1 MNQATDLNGTALV
14 PAFGRYVRVFLIV
27 GLIALAVSLLGALFT
42 PQQFF
47 QSYLFAYVL
56 LIGLVIGSL
65 AVLMMQYLTGGAW
78 GIILRRI
85 LESVTST
92 MPLMILLFVPLLF
105 GLHSLY
111 IWTHQEIVS
120 SEPVLQHKHAF
131 LNVPFFLIRAAL
143 YFVCWLVFALLLNHW
158 SRKQDVTNEPRL
170 AWWLEHI
177 SGPGLFVLAITLT
190 LAMIDWAMSLEPRWY
205 STIYAVIYMAGDVL
219 AALAFGI
226 GVVLLLGRRA
236 PFVYILRPKH
246 WRDLGNMLLA
256 FVMLWAY
263 CAFSQYLL
271 IWSGNL
277 REEIKWYLPRKS
289 GGWGWIALALILFHF
304 FLPFL
309 LLLSRQVKER
319 SLLLF
324 SVVVI
329 VLALRFVDVYWLIR
343 PAFSPFHFTI
353 SWLDFVIPIG
363 IGGVW
368 LASFTNQL
376 SKRPLLP
383 LNDPYAEEALNA
395 EE

>member
-1 MNQATDLNGTALV
+1 MNQATDLNGVAPVL
-14 PAFGRYVRVFLIV
+14 AFGRYVRLFLIV
-27 GLIALAVSLLGALFT
+27 GLIALAVSLVGALFT
-42 PQQFF
+42 PRQFF
-47 QSYLFAYVL
+47 QSYLFAYVF

-78 GIILRRI
+78 GIILRRV
-85 LESVTST
+85 LESVTRT

-105 GLHSLY
+105 GLHWIY
-111 IWTHQEIVS
+111 IWTHSEIVS
-120 SEPVLQHKHAF
+120 AEPVLQHKHAF
-131 LNVPFFLIRAAL
+131 LNVPFFLIRAGL
-143 YFVCWLVFALLLNHW
+143 YFVCWLAFALLLNHW
-158 SRKQDVTNEPRL
+158 SRIQDVTGEPRL

-190 LAMIDWAMSLEPRWY
+190 LAMVDWAMSIEPRWY

-226 GVVLLLGRRA
+226 GVVLLLGRSA

-277 REEIKWYLPRKS
+277 RDEIKWYLPRQS
-289 GGWGWIALALILFHF
+289 GGWGWIALALIVFHF

-329 VLALRFVDVYWLIR
+329 VLALRFVDVYWLIG

-353 SWLDFVIPIG
+353 SWLHFIIPIG

-376 SKRPLLP
+376 TKRPLLP

>member
-1 MNQATDLNGTALV
+1 MNQATGLHDAAPVLAV
-14 PAFGRYVRVFLIV
+14 DRYVRLFLIV
-27 GLIALAVSLLGALFT
+27 GLISMAVSLLGALFT

-47 QSYLFAYVL
+47 QSYLFAYVC
-56 LIGLVIGSL
+56 LIGLVIGAL

-78 GIILRRI
+78 GLILRRV
-85 LESVTST
+85 LESITST
-92 MPLMILLFVPLLF
+92 MPLMIVLFVPLLF

-111 IWTHQEIVS
+111 IWTHHEIVS
-120 SEPVLQHKHAF
+120 AEPVLQHKHAF
-131 LNVPFFLIRAAL
+131 LNVPFFLTRAAL

-158 SRKQDVTNEPRL
+158 SRKQDVTGEPRL
-170 AWWLEHI
+170 AWWLEHV
-177 SGPGLFVLAITLT
+177 SGPGLFILAITLT
-190 LAMIDWAMSLEPRWY
+190 LAMIDWAMSIEPRWY
-205 STIYAVIYMAGDVL
+205 STIYPVIYMAGDVL

-236 PFVYILRPKH
+236 PFVYVLRTRH

-289 GGWGWIALALILFHF
+289 GGWGWIALALIVFHF

-329 VLALRFVDVYWLIR
+329 VLALRFVDVYWLIG

-363 IGGVW
+363 IGGLW
-368 LASFTNQL
+368 LAFFTKQL
-376 SKRPLLP
+376 AQRPLLP
-383 LNDPYAEEALNA
+383 LKDPYAEEALNA

>member
-1 MNQATDLNGTALV
+1 VSQVVDSNKTY
-14 PAFGRYVRVFLIV
+14 PAVEFKRYVRWFLFIGV
-27 GLIALAVSLLGALFT
+27 IAVVLSLIGALLN

-47 QSYLFAYVL
+47 QSYLFAYVFW
-56 LIGLVIGSL
+56 IGLVIGCL

-85 LESVTST
+85 LESATGT
-92 MPLMILLFVPLLF
+92 LPLMIILFVPLLF
-105 GLHSLY
+105 GVHSYY
-111 IWTHQEIVS
+111 IWTHSEIVS
-120 SEPVLQHKHAF
+120 SDPLLQHKQPF
-131 LNVPFFLIRAAL
+131 LNLPFFVIRAAV
-143 YFVCWLVFALLLNHW
+143 YFACWILFAFLLNHW
-158 SRKQDVTNEPRL
+158 SRQQDKTSELRF

-177 SGPGLFVLAITLT
+177 SGPGLFVLAVTLS
-190 LAMIDWAMSLEPRWY
+190 LAMIDWVMSIEPKWY
-205 STIYAVIYMAGDVL
+205 STIYPVIYMAGDVL

-226 GVVLLLGRRA
+226 GVVLLLGRSA
-236 PFVYILRPKH
+236 PFVYILRRKH

-289 GGWGWIALALILFHF
+289 GGWGWIALALIIFHF
-304 FLPFL
+304 FIPFL

-329 VLALRFVDVYWLIR
+329 VLALRFVDIYWFVA

-353 SWLDFVIPIG
+353 SWLDFVVPIG
-363 IGGVW
+363 MGSLW
-368 LASFTNQL
+368 LAFFTRQL
-376 SKRPLLP
+376 ATRPLLP